1 MDTLCAGQKAHYDLH
16 RNILRMRSE
25 LFVQEEKMAFD
36 FGQGELTQAELG
48 DASVHPFW
56 KEKKQTE
63 DRAMKDGKPN
73 ETEKTIAQLSS
84 DERKASACCLEE
96 NGLDADRI
104 DK

>member
-1 MDTLCAGQKAHYDLH
+1 MNTLCAGQKAHYDLH
-16 RNILRMRSE
+16 RNISRMRSE

-36 FGQGELTQAELG
+36 FGQGEFTQAELG

-73 ETEKTIAQLSS
+73 ETEKRSHNRALMRGKLLLVTWKKTIWMPI
-84 DERKASACCLEE
+84 
-96 NGLDADRI
+96 G
-104 DK
+104 

>member
-1 MDTLCAGQKAHYDLH
+1 MDTLCVGQKAHYDLH
-16 RNILRMRSE
+16 RNISRMRSE

-36 FGQGELTQAELG
+36 FGQGEFTQAELG

-73 ETEKTIAQLSS
+73 ETEKTIAQPSS
-84 DERKASACCLEE
+84 DERKASACYLEE